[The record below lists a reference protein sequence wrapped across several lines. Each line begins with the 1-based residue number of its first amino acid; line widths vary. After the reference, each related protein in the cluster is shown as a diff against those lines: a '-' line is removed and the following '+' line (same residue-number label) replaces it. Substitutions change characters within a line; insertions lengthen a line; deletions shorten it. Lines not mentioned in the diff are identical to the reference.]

1 MSDAKESK
9 AREIIET
16 IIGIA
21 AIVLAFALPRQK
33 AASVKQNDEEP
44 AHGGDDQ
51 QEVSDKHNREPP
63 LPLTTNDNRNGGER
77 KCEIPH
83 CERHGAPPASGWN
96 IFASISQAAFSALL
110 VVVGIGQICVY
121 QRQAGIMDKQ
131 AGIMRAQNGITQNQL
146 NEMQAEQRAWISIT
160 KDSGVE
166 SLSIDSVNNQL
177 DAKLKITLQNT
188 GRNPAVF
195 VSVNAE
201 MSDFAIPH
209 GGSMPD
215 WQAAVCKIDVRTY
228 GFTMFPNSI
237 QPSYEVTVSSKIPTQ
252 AVVVPSIAACIIY
265 QDAVTGKTH
274 HSPLAFQLMK
284 TPRPEAPCC
293 GIVIKSL
300 PLQSSEI
307 MTRLWTLGSL
317 PPD

>member
-1 MSDAKESK
+1 MKLAIIVGLGVIAVSLAIWLICRPKKIEETRNPVGPEESSNPQTDNSDDNSS
-9 AREIIET
+9 
-16 IIGIA
+16 
-21 AIVLAFALPRQK
+21 V
-33 AASVKQNDEEP
+33 AASVEPKSNDPP
-44 AHGGDDQ
+44 A
-51 QEVSDKHNREPP
+51 
-63 LPLTTNDNRNGGER
+63 
-77 KCEIPH
+77 IPH
-83 CERHGAPPASGWN
+83 KENARNKRKECRECVTLCVEVLGLIGL
-96 IFASISQAAFSALL
+96 SIYAYITYGMWTEVRQQTIATQIAAKAAESAAKTAQ
-110 VVVGIGQICVY
+110 GQ
-121 QRQAGIMDKQ
+121 
-131 AGIMRAQNGITQNQL
+131 L
-146 NEMQAEQRAWISIT
+146 SEMQAEQRAWISIT

-201 MSDFAIPH
+201 MTEFAIPH

-215 WQAAVCKIDVRTY
+215 WQAAVYKIDVRTY

-237 QPSYEVTVSSKIPTQ
+237 QPTFEVTVSSKIPTQ
-252 AVVVPSIAACIIY
+252 AVVVPSIAACVIY
-265 QDAVTGKTH
+265 HDAVTGKIH
-274 HSPLAFQLMK
+274 HTPLGFQLMK
-284 TPRPEAPCC
+284 IPRPGVPCC
-293 GIVIKSL
+293 GIVMKSL